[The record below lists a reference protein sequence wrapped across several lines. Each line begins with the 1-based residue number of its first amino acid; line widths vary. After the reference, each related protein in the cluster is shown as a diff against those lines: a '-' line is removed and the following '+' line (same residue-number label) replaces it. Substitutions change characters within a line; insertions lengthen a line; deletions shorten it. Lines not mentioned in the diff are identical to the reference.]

1 MLSLQNLME
10 LAKKKAPLLLGLLA
24 LAVGVALYFVKY
36 RREAFN
42 VNFKI
47 KKEIPEKRVDFEE
60 PLVQEEIEMQDM
72 SPQEGHQNQVEIEEM
87 GQIGQMEQAEMV

>member
-1 MLSLQNLME
+1 MLSLQNLIE

-24 LAVGVALYFVKY
+24 LTIGVVLYFVKY

-47 KKEIPEKRVDFEE
+47 NKQQNEKRVNFKE
-60 PLVQEEIEMQDM
+60 PPVQEEIEMKEM
-72 SPQEGHQNQVEIEEM
+72 SPQEGHKNHVEIEEM
-87 GQIGQMEQAEMV
+87 EQMEQAEMV